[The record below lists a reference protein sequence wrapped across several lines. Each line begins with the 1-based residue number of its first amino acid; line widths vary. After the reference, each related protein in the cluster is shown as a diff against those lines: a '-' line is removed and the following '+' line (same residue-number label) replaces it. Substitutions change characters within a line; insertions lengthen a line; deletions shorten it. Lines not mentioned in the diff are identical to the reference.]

1 MAAAA
6 AVVDVRKRACRFA
19 CYLNNENSAIAAQL
33 GEVIA
38 TKTQQAR
45 ETGVRVVWPAAG
57 RDGGGRR
64 RRQQHNRRALSRL
77 HLASRVPFSPPP
89 AHKGASAESR
99 VLRYVPPALE
109 NTIKERNGRA
119 SHRGVGA
126 QPVAVVRTT
135 QGIRGDRTF
144 PGHGRG
150 ATRLAGST
158 RHTNMSE
165 RALPRFLGRTSPRL
179 RTARNKTAKPAQ
191 AARRATTRR
200 RRASRPV
207 RGTRPTRENTRW
219 HVLELPG

>member
-1 MAAAA
+1 VAAAA

-135 QGIRGDRTF
+135 HGNQFGRIP
-144 PGHGRG
+144 PGRARG
-150 ATRLAGST
+150 ATRLAEST

-165 RALPRFLGRTSPRL
+165 RELSLSLHRMSP
-179 RTARNKTAKPAQ
+179 Q
-191 AARRATTRR
+191 FRAY
-200 RRASRPV
+200 PV
-207 RGTRPTRENTRW
+207 
-219 HVLELPG
+219 